1 MSVFEISGH
10 IAFALIAIS
19 YLVKDILWLRIL
31 SIIASAAGIVFNYV
45 VPATPLWLVIYWN
58 IGFIL
63 VHTFHITLILR
74 ERASVDFSEEEK
86 ELYQTVFQ
94 TFSPVEFMKLL
105 RVSDWKIAQPT
116 EPITVEGEEVPNV
129 MLIYNGLVSVISG
142 GKEVAQLKD
151 GQFIGEMSFIRG
163 GNASATCKALRE
175 TRYLSIPKT
184 NLHKLLNRNPAM
196 RTAVHAVLSTDLAK
210 KLSPVQASQLTS
222 E

>member
-19 YLVKDILWLRIL
+19 YLVKDILWLRVL
-31 SIIASAAGIVFNYV
+31 SVIASAAGIAFNYV

-58 IGFIL
+58 VGFIL
-63 VHTFHITLILR
+63 VHAVHITLILR

-86 ELYQTVFQ
+86 ELYQTVFL

-105 RVSDWKIAQPT
+105 RVSEWKTAPASQLL
-116 EPITVEGEEVPNV
+116 TVEGEEVPSI

-163 GNASATCKALRE
+163 GNASATCKTLQE
-175 TRYLSIPKT
+175 TRYLCIPKT
-184 NLHKLLNRNPAM
+184 NLHQLLNRNPAM
-196 RTAVHAVLSTDLAK
+196 HTAVQTVLSADLAK
-210 KLSPVQASQLTS
+210 KLSPEQASQLTS
-222 E
+222 K